1 MSHAPGGSVS
11 VCVGLDPSGEREPHF
26 NCSGW
31 NGIDFQTHCL
41 GRDVPFC
48 KARFSLFSAPRNARI
63 DCASRPFSFVMRV
76 TLKDKVRGCLIA
88 GAIGDAMGGA
98 FEGHRGPLRYRE
110 HDDWRISD
118 DTQLTLATCES
129 IIELGNVNP
138 EHVAERFLQWY
149 KQRRLSGVGS
159 STLKAL
165 RDLDAG
171 AHWALAGA
179 KGEMSAGNGAA
190 MRIAPLAFHLDPGSA
205 EQRQLIR
212 DVCRITHHNEEA
224 HVGAL
229 AVVAAIRWLTFD
241 ETASPTQLFEA
252 VLNYLPDSRVRDRIV
267 ELKSLPNDLSVEEVG
282 KQYGTS
288 GYVVESV
295 PLALYAARN
304 IDRFPLKLVLRD
316 AIEAG
321 GDTDTIASITGQIAG
336 AWIGASQIPAELIES
351 LPNIENVIDRFAETI
366 T

>member
-1 MSHAPGGSVS
+1 M
-11 VCVGLDPSGEREPHF
+11 
-26 NCSGW
+26 
-31 NGIDFQTHCL
+31 
-41 GRDVPFC
+41 
-48 KARFSLFSAPRNARI
+48 K
-63 DCASRPFSFVMRV
+63 
-76 TLKDKVRGCLIA
+76 LKDKMRGCLIA
-88 GAIGDAMGGA
+88 GAIGDAMGGP
-98 FEGHRGPLRYRE
+98 FEGQPGPLRYRE
-110 HDDWRISD
+110 HSDWRTSD

-138 EHVAERFLQWY
+138 EHIAGRFLEWY

-205 EQRQLIR
+205 AERQTIR

-224 HVGAL
+224 YVGAL
-229 AVVAAIRWLTFD
+229 AVTAAICWLAFD
-241 ETASPTQLFEA
+241 ETASPTQLFDA
-252 VLNYLPDSRVRDRIV
+252 VLNYLPDSRVRDRIA
-267 ELKSLPNDLSVEEVG
+267 ELKSLPNDLSVAEVG
-282 KQYGTS
+282 NQYGTS

-295 PLALYAARN
+295 PFAIYATRE
-304 IDRFPLKLVLRD
+304 IDRFPLEDVLRN

-336 AWIGASQIPAELIES
+336 AWIGASQIPTELIES
-351 LPNIENVIDRFAETI
+351 LPDIKNVIDRFAETI